1 MTTNDLPIGRG
12 PVDERIRG
20 SEVELASRRLRSSP
34 LEAVL
39 GGDLTEVLLQDSLF
53 QTIEL
58 ARLYG
63 CAEIYLALG
72 RNQVVDASLG
82 LTLRKGLGRCRRRQ
96 CGRGREQQCEY
107 FMSHFG

>member
-12 PVDERIRG
+12 PIDERIRS
-20 SEVELASRRLRSSP
+20 SEVELASRRLRSPP

-39 GGDLTEVLLQDSLF
+39 GGDLTEVLQDNLF
-53 QTIEL
+53 PTIEL
-58 ARLYG
+58 ARLCG
-63 CAEIYLALG
+63 CAEINLALG

-107 FMSHFG
+107 FRSHFG